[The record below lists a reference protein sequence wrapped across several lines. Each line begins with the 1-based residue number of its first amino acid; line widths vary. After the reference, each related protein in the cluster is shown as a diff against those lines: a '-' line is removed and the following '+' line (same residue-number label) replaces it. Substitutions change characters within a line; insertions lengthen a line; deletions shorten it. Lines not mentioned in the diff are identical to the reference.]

1 MTAGKRKAAPAAMPV
16 FRARVAAPG
25 ELEGLAALLPPK
37 ELGSPSRTVAER
49 WRAWQQQHALNVGVI
64 ERHAGGAV
72 EVVGLGVT
80 AWLSSCGLAE
90 ALRGSDAPLSARL
103 YAQDAWPVLTYPQ
116 LCEAHRAQTLTL
128 AVLHFWSAL
137 RRGDDGFIELLMHGH
152 QALREL
158 HEGFGMSGLYVEAL
172 DDAVVVLAQAGLWPV
187 LPRRGGRTMMGL
199 GREEALLS
207 PGSTMSFLFLAPAAR
222 LALAGPCQRM
232 VTLALRQ
239 LTDEGI
245 AAQLKCTRDHV
256 RGLWEKVYDALEAVG
271 ALAVGSGH
279 GRGPERRRLALEFF
293 RTHPQELRPG
303 LPPR

>member
-1 MTAGKRKAAPAAMPV
+1 
-16 FRARVAAPG
+16 VAAPD
-25 ELEGLAALLPPK
+25 ELEGLAALLPAG
-37 ELGSPSRTVAER
+37 ELGLPPRNVAER

-64 ERHAGGAV
+64 ERRTNGAA

-80 AWLSSCGLAE
+80 AWLSSTGLAE
-90 ALRGSDAPLSARL
+90 VLKGSDVTLSARL
-103 YAQDAWPVLTYPQ
+103 YAHDTWPVLTYPQ

-137 RRGDDGFIELLMHGH
+137 RRGDEGFIELLMHGH

-158 HEGFGMSGLYVEAL
+158 HEGFGIAGLYVEAL

-187 LPRRGGRTMMGL
+187 LPRRAGRTMMGL
-199 GREEALLS
+199 QRDEALHS

-222 LALAGPCQRM
+222 LALPGPCQRM

-271 ALAVGSGH
+271 ALPIGAGQA
-279 GRGPERRRLALEFF
+279 RGPERRRLALEFF

-303 LPPR
+303 LPAR